1 MRNNKNKYES
11 LSRAIVR
18 LGCALVA
25 AVVFVNTAGAADVA
39 ASYKGESVRD
49 ALYDLRKRGLL
60 ILYSSDVVTADL
72 RVVEEPTADRLE
84 EIARD
89 LLAPHGLE
97 LIAGPAG
104 RWLVVPSRRTK
115 GTRTPESRTDASPA
129 DPVSEAP
136 LAEIVVS
143 AGHYPLGDMI
153 VGTQYLSKE
162 QIARMPH
169 LADDPMRLM
178 RQLPG
183 IAGTDFSASMHVRGG
198 ALDETAIL
206 VDGVRIHDPFHLKGL
221 QGALG
226 LLDAGIIE
234 NIDVMTGGFGAE
246 YGDRTS
252 AIVSM
257 RTLLPASER
266 QTTVGISFVNA
277 FARTQGALDDGRGHY
292 LLSVRRG
299 YLDWVF
305 GLIDSDG
312 EYTPRYWDAFAKA
325 DWAIGDA
332 TVITG
337 STLLARDELHFVD
350 SEKTGDALLGGADSA
365 YAWVSASTQW
375 GRSLKSDT
383 VLSWSGIDREQAN
396 SDEDRGMSAVVN
408 DQRELRFAAVR
419 SDWQWEAMPRL
430 LFKFGGE
437 ARRASASYDY
447 DLVSC
452 LADPFPNGPCIDRS
466 HSFHGEIEKDSYAA
480 YLSTRWRVFDRMIM
494 ELGVRGDQQSYD
506 EYSEYQVSPRAAMLF
521 ELADDSSL
529 RLGWGYYYQSQQ
541 PDELLVQDRQT
552 RLTPPERAEHRVI
565 SLEHRFSNALAMR
578 AEVFEKLYDDLRA
591 RPENLLNP
599 YEMIPEAELDRILLH
614 PQSARIYGAE
624 LTLSGEPTD
633 TFSWRFGYAWMRAR
647 DTFDTYTAP
656 RSWDQT
662 HTLNGSMNWI
672 LGDWNLNVFAT
683 AHTGWPTTPVAFEV
697 VEGVYGPTILA
708 DVGQRNSDRLST
720 YSRVDVRLSRARQLS
735 NGELTYFFELYN
747 ALSQENQCCVDDDLE
762 SYQQRVGVR
771 YNAVYNDWLPL
782 LPSFGVTWTFR

>member
-1 MRNNKNKYES
+1 MRTNKNKHES
-11 LSRAIVR
+11 LSRAVVR
-18 LGCALVA
+18 LGCTLLA
-25 AVVFVNTAGAADVA
+25 AVACVNAAGAADVA
-39 ASYKGESVRD
+39 ASYKGGSVRD
-49 ALYDLRKRGLL
+49 ALFDLRKRGLL
-60 ILYSSDVVTADL
+60 ILYSSDVVTAEL
-72 RVVEEPTADRLE
+72 RVVEEPSADRLE

-104 RWLVVPSRRTK
+104 RWLVVPGRRTE
-115 GTRTPESRTDASPA
+115 GTRTSENRTDPA
-129 DPVSEAP
+129 LVDPVSEAP

-153 VGTQYLSKE
+153 SGSQYLSKE

-183 IAGTDFSASMHVRGG
+183 IVGTDFSASMHVRGG

-252 AIVSM
+252 GVVSM
-257 RTLLPASER
+257 TTLMPAHER
-266 QTTVGISFVNA
+266 ETTVGISFVNA
-277 FARTQGALDDGRGHY
+277 FARTQGALHDGRGHY

-305 GLIDSDG
+305 NLIDSDG
-312 EYTPRYWDAFAKA
+312 EYTPRYWDVFAKA

-332 TVITG
+332 TIITG
-337 STLLARDELHFVD
+337 STLLARDELRFVD
-350 SEKTGDALLGGADSA
+350 SKKREDALLGGADSA

-396 SDEDRGMSAVVN
+396 SDADRGMSAVVN
-408 DQRELRFAAVR
+408 DQRKLRFAALR

-430 LFKFGGE
+430 LFKFGAE
-437 ARRASASYDY
+437 ARSASAAYDY
-447 DLVSC
+447 DLVAC
-452 LADPFPNGPCIDRS
+452 VADPFPSGPCIDRS
-466 HSFHGEIEKDSYAA
+466 HGFHDEIEQDSYAA
-480 YLSTRWRVFDRMIM
+480 YLSTRWRVFDRVIM

-506 EYSEYQVSPRAAMLF
+506 EFSEHQVSPRAAILF
-521 ELADDSSL
+521 EFTGDSSL
-529 RLGWGYYYQSQQ
+529 RIGWGHYYQSQQ
-541 PDELLVQDRQT
+541 PEELLVQDRQT
-552 RLTPPERAEHRVI
+552 QLAPPERAEHRVI
-565 SLEHRFSNALAMR
+565 SLQHRFSNALAVR
-578 AEVFEKLYDDLRA
+578 AEVFEKLYEDLRV

-614 PQSARIYGAE
+614 PDSARVYGAE

-633 TFSWRFGYAWMRAR
+633 TFSWRFGYAWMRTR

-662 HTLNGSMNWI
+662 HALNGSLNWI

-683 AHTGWPTTPVAFEV
+683 AHTGWPTTPISFEIS
-697 VEGVYGPTILA
+697 EGVNGPVILT
-708 DVGQRNSDRLST
+708 DIGTRNSDRLST
-720 YSRVDVRLSRARQLS
+720 YHRVDVRLGRTRQLS

-747 ALSQENQCCVDDDLE
+747 ALNQENQCCVDDDLD
-762 SYQQRVGVR
+762 SYPQRVGAR
-771 YNAVYNDWLPL
+771 YGPTYNDWLPM